1 MDLTIALA
9 ALLAATAALC
19 IVFGL
24 RSRFAFAHVEGR
36 LQAHV
41 GFAPAA
47 RPTRSPRRTVRA
59 QLAPFLGRVS
69 ALVDSVLPERQLN
82 RIRANLGSAGLVSGR
97 DLSNFLA
104 AKALLAIALGLAGP
118 LALAGRG
125 APILLVLIIV
135 MVGGAL
141 GFYLP
146 GLWLGRAIKRRR
158 ATLSRALPD
167 ALDLLSISV
176 GAGLGFDS
184 AIIEVTQRWDNPLTV
199 ELAGV
204 LRDQRMGKSRR
215 DALRALGE
223 RTGVPEILSF
233 VAAVIQANE
242 LGTPL
247 RDALRIQGEQ
257 IRALRRQRAEER
269 ARQSTILM
277 LIPMVMFI
285 FPSIFVVLL
294 GPAIPSLMS
303 LGGQ

>member
-1 MDLTIALA
+1 MDPTLALA
-9 ALLAATAALC
+9 TLFAAAAALC
-19 IVFGL
+19 ITFGV
-24 RSRFAFAHVEGR
+24 RSHLCFARVEHR
-36 LQAHV
+36 LQSYV
-41 GFAPAA
+41 GFAPPA
-47 RPTRSPRRTVRA
+47 RPGRSPRRPLRVR
-59 QLAPFLGRVS
+59 LVPFLGRVS
-69 ALVDSVLPERQLN
+69 ALVDTLLPQRQLD
-82 RIRANLGSAGLVSGR
+82 RIRQNLGSAGIVSGR
-97 DLSNFLA
+97 DLSTFLA
-104 AKALLAIALGLAGP
+104 SKALLGIVLGLAGP
-118 LALAGRG
+118 LALTGRG
-125 APILLVLIIV
+125 APFLLVLILAV
-135 MVGGAL
+135 LGGAL

-158 ATLSRALPD
+158 SALSRALPD

-184 AIIEVTQRWDNPLTV
+184 AIMEVTQRLENPLTV

-204 LRDQRMGKSRR
+204 LRDQRMGQSRR

-233 VAAVIQANE
+233 VAAVIQATE

-247 RDALRIQGEQ
+247 RDTLRVQGEQ
-257 IRALRRQRAEER
+257 IRGLRRQRAEER

-294 GPAIPSLMS
+294 GPAIPSLLS
-303 LGGQ
+303 LRGQ